1 MSGDAHV
8 RFRESAGVQL
18 PRATPLPVYRQRDLS
33 ASCGSTLMKGWPWAG
48 RTGCSSAASLRATA
62 PRT

>member
-1 MSGDAHV
+1 
-8 RFRESAGVQL
+8 
-18 PRATPLPVYRQRDLS
+18 VYRQRDLS

-48 RTGCSSAASLRATA
+48 RTGCSSAASLRATV